1 MNVTAS
7 PCFPLLWFCLSKLP
21 FCTRESNEGGT
32 QASLFLNTGSVTVLQ
47 CYTQGSLFLNTAALL
62 FTSEAHFPLW
72 DETGDSPKL
81 RIWEQLAGATPPYLP
96 THPHTPNRFAPIWVT
111 DNKWGQNNISWSPN
125 QEMLGHRWSLICIII
140 LRLFYIFG
148 DFSSVMPLSPWEF
161 HISPKKYRPPL
172 FKCCSSPQYNFPQVR
187 RQWLG
192 LNCSVEESTTCL
204 PCL

>member
-1 MNVTAS
+1 MEVSGTNKDVTEGGDPVAMLASKRAALPCSATQWKHFHSGLLGTSVQCYCSLATTEVCRTEMNVTAS

-111 DNKWGQNNISWSPN
+111 DNK
-125 QEMLGHRWSLICIII
+125 
-140 LRLFYIFG
+140 
-148 DFSSVMPLSPWEF
+148 
-161 HISPKKYRPPL
+161 
-172 FKCCSSPQYNFPQVR
+172 
-187 RQWLG
+187 
-192 LNCSVEESTTCL
+192 
-204 PCL
+204 